1 MSKKT
6 DKKEAPKKEEPKK
19 EAKKE
24 AAPPEVEAPK
34 EEAKP
39 AKAEKAPKPERKKKE
54 EKGVFTLYKVEGE
67 KVVRLR
73 PMCERCGPG
82 YFMADHGNRYTCGHC
97 GFTKYKPAKE

>member
-6 DKKEAPKKEEPKK
+6 DKKEAPKKE
-19 EAKKE
+19 AKKE
-24 AAPPEVEAPK
+24 AAPPEIEAPK
-34 EEAKP
+34 EEVKL
-39 AKAEKAPKPERKKKE
+39 AKAEKAPKPEKKKKE

-73 PMCERCGPG
+73 PICERCGPG

>member
-6 DKKEAPKKEEPKK
+6 DKKEAPKKE
-19 EAKKE
+19 AKKE
-24 AAPPEVEAPK
+24 AAPPEIEAPK
-34 EEAKP
+34 EEVKP

-73 PMCERCGPG
+73 PICERCGPG